1 MTLKWSKSVV
11 PTAMTVILLII
22 CFSCGRKKNKND
34 FSQHPLG
41 YHWKLLA
48 FSSDSAI
55 YLNGKTA
62 RVNAIFCT
70 QNDSVFYDSRHD
82 LRDRF
87 FVKIDTVNNTNK
99 LRHVISRCNKGD
111 SLCVLIPV
119 KDFFNEQFGTEIP
132 FFSEQDSV
140 VKIYLRVMDILS
152 EEAYSETTT
161 NILNNENEEIKN
173 YFGSEEKMK
182 AAKDS
187 LGFYWVERP
196 PSLNGENIHSGDLIS
211 LSYEGAFLDGRIVDV
226 SPANFSINYGT
237 PDQIIKGLNYVI
249 SRLKLGQDS
258 KIILP
263 SQLAFGEQGSS
274 NGSIAP
280 FTPMLYKISI
290 TTKK

>member
-1 MTLKWSKSVV
+1 MISKWSKN
-11 PTAMTVILLII
+11 VITITSLLIFLSI
-22 CFSCGRKKNKND
+22 CFSCGRKKNKSE

-55 YLNGKTA
+55 YLNGRTA
-62 RVNAIFCT
+62 KVNAVFCT

-87 FVKIDTVNNTNK
+87 FVKIDTMIQGNK
-99 LRHVISRCNKGD
+99 LRHLISRCNKGD

-119 KDFFNEQFGTEIP
+119 YDFFKEQFGTEIP
-132 FFSEQDSV
+132 FFSKQDSV

-152 EEAYSETTT
+152 EEAYSEITT
-161 NILNNENEEIKN
+161 NILNNENEEIRN

-196 PSLNGENIHSGDLIS
+196 PAMNGENIHSGDLIS
-211 LSYEGAFLDGRIVDV
+211 ISYQGAFLDGRIVDV